1 MWIKQFSNF
10 CGYTLNKYISISGW
24 LSIKGKIKTTKCWAQ
39 RQTVFGFAW
48 LWVEVIL
55 QRFFGRYVS
64 LLSDIPKI
72 LKAPCSQIMSFKVH
86 RRLKKNI
93 MKYELKWMYRIQ
105 LPSPL
110 SRERTSLIGVP
121 ALQFGG
127 ALRLVAHLIFFRGV
141 RND

>member
-1 MWIKQFSNF
+1 M
-10 CGYTLNKYISISGW
+10 
-24 LSIKGKIKTTKCWAQ
+24 
-39 RQTVFGFAW
+39 
-48 LWVEVIL
+48 EVIL

-141 RND
+141 RNVLRLKNWCNWNKESNPWWAYKHNNTNFFTQPTVRTGLLWKIPFYLFHQK